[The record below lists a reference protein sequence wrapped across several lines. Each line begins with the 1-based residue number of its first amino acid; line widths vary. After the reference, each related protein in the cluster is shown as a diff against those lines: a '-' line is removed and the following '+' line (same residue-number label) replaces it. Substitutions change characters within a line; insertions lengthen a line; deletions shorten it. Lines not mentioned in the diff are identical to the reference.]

1 MEKLNKKR
9 HPREVEDT
17 RILDDSEITP
27 EDLEAAGVT
36 THEQAMQDAVEFG
49 EEIGDKM
56 LVENAKEKIEQIKD
70 VVEANNFSFDVYDL
84 TEFINGLINKTT
96 SLEESQQQIEAML
109 QKITEISERMENFD
123 STGEFTPMI
132 KPESEPTQ
140 AQKSLQEID
149 NNLQQLE
156 FIEGKL
162 HEIKDLAKK
171 IVDLSENQAEEVLN
185 IATHNK
191 E

>member
-56 LVENAKEKIEQIKD
+56 LVENVKEKIKQIKD
-70 VVEANNFSFDVYDL
+70 AVEANNFSFDVYDL

-96 SLEESQQQIEAML
+96 SLEESQQQIDAML

-123 STGEFTPMI
+123 SAGEFTPMI
-132 KPESEPTQ
+132 KPESESTQ

-149 NNLQQLE
+149 NHLQQLE

-162 HEIKDLAKK
+162 YEIKDLAKK
-171 IVDLSENQAEEVLN
+171 
-185 IATHNK
+185 
-191 E
+191 